1 MAIVGTGSKVK
12 EYDAKLLI
20 AFILFPSLIVFLV
33 LNWHTLS
40 ALITVLGSVV
50 ALFISPTAYKRL
62 TTPFIGT
69 VLMFI
74 AYLVAYRLD
83 LSTLSSSSLIL
94 AITPWLLMSPYLREP
109 RLWRIIILGMIIY
122 GIFLAITNLPSQ
134 VIEFYRQGNVLQT
147 PIHHGT
153 WSLLIGLPSVWL
165 LWTGYRRQNLLDA
178 LIGLL
183 GVVYVHAIGSRI
195 GIVGIWLTTA
205 FFLWQLLKNK
215 GFFTKAWILIAI
227 WFSGLAMYYT
237 IPTFQMRIRYAFYDV
252 GQIMNNRNVVDFS
265 DSRRIASWIAGL
277 NALEGHYLLGSGHH
291 NAKQKVNRFLVEK
304 FGFSREHL
312 IVPHNEFL
320 WMVVRAGL
328 IGLALFTLGIFLF
341 MNSTWNV
348 FTASVHLA
356 YLIRMLIDVPLGT
369 QHGIIGYIILLTWAM
384 AMHKFFA
391 NGLFKHSSLQ
401 NQ

>member
-12 EYDAKLLI
+12 EYEAKLLI
-20 AFILFPSLIVFLV
+20 AFILFPSLIVSIV
-33 LNWHTLS
+33 LNWHTAS

-74 AYLVAYRLD
+74 AYLLAYRFD

-94 AITPWLLMSPYLREP
+94 TITPWLLMSPYLREP
-109 RLWRIIILGMIIY
+109 RLWRIILLGMTVY
-122 GIFLAITNLPSQ
+122 GVFRVVTNLPAQ

-165 LWTGYRRQNLLDA
+165 LWTGYRQRNLFDA

-183 GVVYVHAIGSRI
+183 GIIYVHALGSRI
-195 GIVGIWLTTA
+195 GIVGIWITTV
-205 FFLWQLLKNK
+205 FFLWQFIKNK
-215 GFFTKAWILIAI
+215 DFFTKAWILLAI
-227 WFSGLAMYYT
+227 WFGGLTMYYT

-277 NALEGHYLLGSGHH
+277 NALEGNYFLGSGHH
-291 NAKQKVNRFLVEK
+291 SAKQRVNKLLMEK
-304 FGFSREHL
+304 FGFSQEHL

-320 WMVVRAGL
+320 WIVVRAGL
-328 IGLALFTLGIFLF
+328 IGLALFTLGLFLL

-348 FTASVHLA
+348 CTASVHLA
-356 YLIRMLIDVPLGT
+356 YLSRMIIDVPFGT
-369 QHGIIGYIILLTWAM
+369 QHGILGYIILLTWAM
-384 AMHKFFA
+384 AIHKFFS
-391 NGLFKHSSLQ
+391 NGHFQHSNLQ

>member
-1 MAIVGTGSKVK
+1 MAIVGIGSKVK
-12 EYDAKLLI
+12 EYEAKLLI
-20 AFILFPSLIVFLV
+20 ALVFFPSLIVSLV
-33 LNWHTLS
+33 LNWHTVS
-40 ALITVLGSVV
+40 AIITVLGSVI

-62 TTPFIGT
+62 ITPFIGT

-83 LSTLSSSSLIL
+83 LTALSPASLIL
-94 AITPWLLMSPYLREP
+94 TITPWLLISPYLREP
-109 RLWRIIILGMIIY
+109 RLWRIVLLGLTTY
-122 GIFLAITNLPSQ
+122 GIFLAITHLPSQ

-165 LWTGYRRQNLLDA
+165 LWTGYRRRNLFDG

-183 GVVYVHAIGSRI
+183 GIVYVHAIGSRI
-195 GIVGIWLTTA
+195 GIVGIWLA
-205 FFLWQLLKNK
+205 IAIFLWQFIKNK

-237 IPTFQMRIRYAFYDV
+237 IPTFQMRVRYAFYDI

-265 DSRRIASWIAGL
+265 DSKRIASWIAGL
-277 NALEGHYLLGSGHH
+277 NALEGNYLLGNGHH
-291 NAKQKVNRFLVEK
+291 SAKSKVNKFLMEN

-320 WMVVRAGL
+320 WMVVRAGFV
-328 IGLALFTLGIFLF
+328 GLVLFTLGLFLF
-341 MNSTWNV
+341 INSTWNV

-369 QHGIIGYIILLTWAM
+369 QHGILGYIVLLTWAM
-384 AMHKFFA
+384 AMHKFFS
-391 NGLFKHSSLQ
+391 NGHFKHASLQ